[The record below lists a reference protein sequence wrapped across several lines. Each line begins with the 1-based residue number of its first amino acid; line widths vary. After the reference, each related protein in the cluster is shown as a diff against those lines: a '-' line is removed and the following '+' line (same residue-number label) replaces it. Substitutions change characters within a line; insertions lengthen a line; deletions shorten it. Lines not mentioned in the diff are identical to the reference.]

1 VRFHHACCS
10 ALTEIC
16 GGKQV
21 MGSTRQG
28 TGGGG
33 AGWGRKIGR
42 GVNALS
48 VLVAELQREQV
59 RASGERMQGCG
70 DWESDGHLQHIVVVL
85 ELSLGNLFNG
95 KGRRN
100 AHGRENLLFKAW
112 NGDVAAATR
121 REGYHLLQ
129 DLQVLQAVFGE
140 LGWHVDLQQRR
151 HTQFATEHAQRK
163 TDRVA
168 TFFKETLIK

>member
-1 VRFHHACCS
+1 
-10 ALTEIC
+10 
-16 GGKQV
+16 
-21 MGSTRQG
+21 MRQG

-42 GVNALS
+42 GVDALS

-100 AHGRENLLFKAW
+100 AHRRKNLLFKA
-112 NGDVAAATR
+112 
-121 REGYHLLQ
+121 
-129 DLQVLQAVFGE
+129 
-140 LGWHVDLQQRR
+140 
-151 HTQFATEHAQRK
+151 
-163 TDRVA
+163 
-168 TFFKETLIK
+168 